1 LILSGHLLYDK
12 DNDTGR
18 NTMRVPTFCL
28 AVLLTLIPST
38 QTFAADDVPPLTLT
52 IYNDDFAMI
61 QEVRGL
67 RLARGTQE
75 YRVSDVPGQI
85 EPTSVRFRSL
95 SSPESI
101 TLHEQRF
108 EFDLVGTHRLLERYL
123 GQLVII
129 TIEEGGTFS
138 GTLLNAHGDDVI
150 LQLEDGSVLA
160 IDRGEIATLR
170 FPSLPEGLITKPTLV
185 WLIASTKS
193 MKHDLAISYLTKG
206 IRWQAEYIASIREEE
221 GLLEL
226 SGWASIDNRS
236 GQTFKDARV
245 RLVAGDVHRVSP
257 QPYRAEDGMRRGAAM
272 MEAAAPAPGFEET
285 PHFEYHLYT
294 LDRPATLTDRQSK
307 QLTLFPPTSV
317 KAAKE
322 FTYDGAR
329 NQKKVRVNL
338 LLNNTKENG
347 LGKPLPAGR
356 IRVYKDTAGDTAAF
370 AGEDRIGHV
379 AEGEEVRVYLGNAF
393 DLVGERSVLE
403 TRQVS
408 KRSRQETV
416 KIELRNR
423 KDTPVTVTVIEHL
436 RGDWKFIGTTPKVRK
451 KEAHKVEFEVD
462 VPRKSEK
469 SFTYQVLYK
478 W

>member
-1 LILSGHLLYDK
+1 
-12 DNDTGR
+12 
-18 NTMRVPTFCL
+18 MRVATFCL
-28 AVLLTLIPST
+28 AVLVCLVPATASL
-38 QTFAADDVPPLTLT
+38 AANQAPPLTLT
-52 IYNDDFAMI
+52 IYSDNFAMV

-75 YRVSDVPGQI
+75 YRVSDVTGQI
-85 EPTSVRFRSL
+85 EPTSVRIQSL
-95 SSPESI
+95 TAPDTV

-108 EFDLVGTHRLLERYL
+108 EFDLAGTDRLLDRYL
-123 GQLVII
+123 GRPVVV
-129 TIEEGGTFS
+129 TIEGGTAYQ
-138 GTLLNAHGDDVI
+138 GTLLNAHARDAV
-150 LQLEDGSVLA
+150 LQLEDGSVQV
-160 IDRGEIATLR
+160 IKEDQITTLQ
-170 FPSLPEGLITKPTLV
+170 FPALPEGLITKPTLV
-185 WLIASTKS
+185 WLFESTKS
-193 MKHDLAISYLTKG
+193 MKHNLEISYITKG
-206 IRWQAEYIASIREEE
+206 IQWQAEYIASIREEQ

-226 SGWASIDNRS
+226 GGWASIENHS
-236 GQTFKDARV
+236 GHTFKDARL

-257 QPYRAEDGMRRGAAM
+257 QPYRAKDGFRRGAAM
-272 MEAAAPAPGFEET
+272 MEAAAPAPGFKET

-307 QLTLFPPTSV
+307 QLTLFPPASV
-317 KAAKE
+317 KADKE
-322 FTYDGAR
+322 FTYDGSR
-329 NQKKVRVNL
+329 DQEKVRVNL
-338 LLNNTKENG
+338 VLDNTKENG

-356 IRVYKDTAGDTAAF
+356 IRVYKESGGSTAAF

-393 DLVGERSVLE
+393 DLVGERTVLE
-403 TRQVS
+403 SRQVS

-423 KDTPVTVTVIEHL
+423 KDAPTTVTVIEHL

-451 KEAHKVEFEVD
+451 KEAHKVEFEVT
-462 VPRKSEK
+462 VPKKGEK

>member
-1 LILSGHLLYDK
+1 MRTTKLCFIL
-12 DNDTGR
+12 
-18 NTMRVPTFCL
+18 
-28 AVLLTLIPST
+28 LLTLIPTTASL
-38 QTFAADDVPPLTLT
+38 AANGTPPVTLT
-52 IYNDDFAMI
+52 IYNDNFAMI

-75 YRVSDVPGQI
+75 YRVSDVTGQI
-85 EPTSVRFRSL
+85 EPTSVRFLSL
-95 SSPESI
+95 TAPDTV

-108 EFDLVGTHRLLERYL
+108 EFDLAGTDRLLERYL
-123 GQLVII
+123 GQPVVV

-138 GTLLNAHGDDVI
+138 GTLLNAHAGDAI
-150 LQLEDGSVLA
+150 LQLEDGSVHVIKGA
-160 IDRGEIATLR
+160 GITTLQ
-170 FPSLPEGLITKPTLV
+170 FPALPEGLITKPTLV
-185 WLIASTKS
+185 WLLESTKS
-193 MKHDLAISYLTKG
+193 MKHDVQISYLTKG
-206 IRWQAEYIASIREEE
+206 IQWEAEYIAGIREEREEE

-226 SGWASIDNRS
+226 SGWASIENRS
-236 GQTFKDARV
+236 GHTFKDARV

-257 QPYRAEDGMRRGAAM
+257 QTYRAKDLMRGQAAM
-272 MEAAAPAPGFEET
+272 MEASAPAPSFTET
-285 PHFEYHLYT
+285 PLFEYHLYT

-317 KAAKE
+317 KVDKE
-322 FTYDGAR
+322 FTYDGSR
-329 NQKKVRVNL
+329 DQDKVRVNL
-338 LLNNTKENG
+338 VLNNTKENG
-347 LGKPLPAGR
+347 LGKPLPGGR
-356 IRVYKDTAGDTAAF
+356 IRVYKETGGNTAAF

-393 DLVGERSVLE
+393 DIVGERTVTE

-436 RGDWKFIGTTPKVRK
+436 RGDWKFIGATPKVRK
-451 KEAHKVEFEVD
+451 KEANKVEFEVK
-462 VPRKSEK
+462 VPKKSEEAL
-469 SFTYQVLYK
+469 TYQVLSK

>member
-1 LILSGHLLYDK
+1 MKIAVS
-12 DNDTGR
+12 
-18 NTMRVPTFCL
+18 CL
-28 AVLLTLIPST
+28 TVLASLALALAS
-38 QTFAADDVPPLTLT
+38 FATDEPPVTLT
-52 IYNDDFAMI
+52 IYNDNFAMV

-67 RLARGTQE
+67 RLARGAQE
-75 YRVSDVPGQI
+75 YRVTDVTARM
-85 EPTSVRFRSL
+85 EPTSVRFLSL
-95 SSPESI
+95 TAPDTV

-108 EFDLVGTHRLLERYL
+108 EFDLAGTDRLLERYL
-123 GQLVII
+123 GQPVVV

-138 GTLLNAHGDDVI
+138 GTLLNAYSGDAI
-150 LQLEDGSVLA
+150 LQLEDGSVQVIKA
-160 IDRGEIATLR
+160 GGIATLQ
-170 FPSLPEGLITKPTLV
+170 FPALPEGLITKPTLV
-185 WLIASTKS
+185 WLLESTKS
-193 MKHDLAISYLTKG
+193 MQHDVQISYLTQG
-206 IRWQAEYIASIREEE
+206 IQWQAEYIASIREEE

-226 SGWASIDNRS
+226 GGWASIENLS
-236 GQTFKDARV
+236 GRTFEDARV

-257 QPYRAEDGMRRGAAM
+257 QPYRANDRMRGQAVM
-272 MEAAAPAPGFEET
+272 MEAAAPEPGFEET

-317 KAAKE
+317 KADKE
-322 FTYDGAR
+322 FTYDGS
-329 NQKKVRVNL
+329 QDQDKVRVNL
-338 LLNNTKENG
+338 VLENTKENG
-347 LGKPLPAGR
+347 LGKPLPGGR
-356 IRVYKDTAGDTAAF
+356 IRVYKEAGGNTAAF

-393 DLVGERSVLE
+393 DIVGERTVIE

-436 RGDWKFIGTTPKVRK
+436 RGDWKFIGATPKVRK
-451 KEAHKVEFEVD
+451 KEANKVEFEVTI
-462 VPRKSEK
+462 PKKSEEA
-469 SFTYQVLYK
+469 FTYQVLYT

>member
-1 LILSGHLLYDK
+1 MRTAKLCFILLFTL
-12 DNDTGR
+12 
-18 NTMRVPTFCL
+18 VPAT
-28 AVLLTLIPST
+28 AS
-38 QTFAADDVPPLTLT
+38 FAAGAPPLTLT
-52 IYNDDFAMI
+52 IYNDNFAMV

-67 RLARGTQE
+67 RLVRGTQE

-85 EPTSVRFRSL
+85 EPTSVRILSL
-95 SSPESI
+95 TEPDTV

-108 EFDLVGTHRLLERYL
+108 EFDLAGTDRLLERYL
-123 GQLVII
+123 GQSVVV

-138 GTLLNAHGDDVI
+138 GTLLNAHSGDAI
-150 LQLEDGSVLA
+150 LQLEDGSVHV
-160 IDRGEIATLR
+160 IKGDGIATLQ
-170 FPSLPEGLITKPTLV
+170 FPALPEGLITKPTLV
-185 WLIASTKS
+185 WLLESTKS
-193 MKHDLAISYLTKG
+193 MKHDLEISYLTKG

-226 SGWASIDNRS
+226 GGWASIENRS
-236 GQTFKDARV
+236 GHTFKDARV

-257 QPYRAEDGMRRGAAM
+257 QAYRAKDRMRGQVAM
-272 MEAAAPAPGFEET
+272 MEAAAPAPGFQET

-317 KAAKE
+317 KVEKE
-322 FTYDGAR
+322 FTYDGSR
-329 NQKKVRVNL
+329 DQENVRVNL
-338 LLNNTKENG
+338 VLENTKENG
-347 LGKPLPAGR
+347 LGKPLPEGR
-356 IRVYKDTAGDTAAF
+356 MRVYKEAAGNTSAF

-393 DLVGERSVLE
+393 DIVGERTVLE

-408 KRSRQETV
+408 KRSRQETIS
-416 KIELRNR
+416 IELRNR
-423 KDTPVTVTVIEHL
+423 KDAPVTVTVIEHF

-451 KEAHKVEFEVD
+451 KEAHKVEFEVT
-462 VPRKSEK
+462 VPKKSEK
-469 SFTYQVLYK
+469 TFTYQVLYK